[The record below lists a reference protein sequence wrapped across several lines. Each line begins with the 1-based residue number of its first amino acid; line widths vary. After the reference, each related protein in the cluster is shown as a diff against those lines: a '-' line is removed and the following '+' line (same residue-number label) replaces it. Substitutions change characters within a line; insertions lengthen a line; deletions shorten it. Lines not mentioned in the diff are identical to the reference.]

1 MAELETQPGDEIFFP
16 SQQSGQF
23 CLQLMLGDN
32 LGDTAKNYPSMMSV
46 HGLLN
51 MLKSISF
58 LLVEVDLILQ
68 PLQLPLGI

>member
-1 MAELETQPGDEIFFP
+1 MAELETQPGDEILFP

-32 LGDTAKNYPSMMSV
+32 LGDTAKKLPQYDERAWSLE
-46 HGLLN
+46 HAQI
-51 MLKSISF
+51 ISF

>member
-32 LGDTAKNYPSMMSV
+32 LGDTAKNHPSMMSV

-51 MLKSISF
+51 MPKSISF

>member
-1 MAELETQPGDEIFFP
+1 MAELETQPGDEILFL

-32 LGDTAKNYPSMMSV
+32 LVDTAKNYPSMMSM

-51 MLKSISF
+51 MPKSISF
-58 LLVEVDLILQ
+58 LLVEVDLIL
-68 PLQLPLGI
+68 